1 MAKTTFE
8 FLKLQ
13 LSGSADAKIQPL
25 MKSNEQIFLIYMKS
39 LSDGDKIQQLVVK
52 PFFEM
57 TSTVEYSY
65 YLQSLADFKNF
76 KDNDAALKDIFHGA
90 VAVIL
95 PNQVIMLDLKTQ
107 TNKEVL
113 DASVETTIHG
123 PQKALSEN
131 LEVNI
136 NLVRQRYHSS
146 TLMTELMGEIGYKS
160 KVQLALMYDE
170 ALIKKEVLEEIR
182 KKIKKLDRSVIQTAG
197 QLMRSFTKRKTLFPT
212 YLVTERPDRI
222 AYNLALGKF
231 VIILQGTPFVLI
243 GPAVFYDFLSSMEDL
258 YMPYWIT
265 KFLVSIRYIGLFIST
280 LLPAVYVGVTSYN
293 PELFRVQLALTIAGS
308 RATVPFP
315 SYLEVLFMLLMMELL
330 VEASIR
336 LPKAI
341 GPTATTV
348 GGLILGTA
356 ATEAGL
362 VSSIMIIIV
371 SAVAIS
377 NFVIPINEMGF
388 AMRNVKYVLLFFAS
402 VSGLIGVIVGLIG
415 LLIYLVNINSLGE
428 PYLKAFYSERTRGK
442 QV

>member
-1 MAKTTFE
+1 MTKSTFE
-8 FLKLQ
+8 YLKLQ
-13 LSGSADAKIQPL
+13 LNGSADAKIQPL
-25 MKSNEQIFLIYMKS
+25 KKSNEQIYLIYMKS
-39 LSDGDKIQQLVVK
+39 LCDGDKIQQLLVK

-57 TSTVEYSY
+57 HATEEYSY
-65 YLQSLADFKNF
+65 YLQSLADFKEF
-76 KDNDAALKDIFHGA
+76 KDNDGALQDIFHGA
-90 VAVIL
+90 VAVFL
-95 PNQVIMLDLKTQ
+95 PEQVIILDLKLQ

-131 LEVNI
+131 LEVNL
-136 NLVRQRYHSS
+136 NLIRQRYHSS
-146 TLMTELMGEIGYKS
+146 TLITEFMGEIGYKS
-160 KVQLALMYDE
+160 KVQLALLYDE
-170 ALIKKEVLEEIR
+170 SLIKKEVLDEIR
-182 KKIKKLDRSVIQTAG
+182 KKIKELDKAVIQTAG
-197 QLMRSFTKRKTLFPT
+197 QLLRNFTKRKTLFPT
-212 YLVTERPDRI
+212 YLITERPDRI

-231 VIILQGTPFVLI
+231 VIVLQGTPFVLI

-258 YMPYWIT
+258 YMPFWIA
-265 KFLVSIRYIGLFIST
+265 KFLVMIRYIGLFIST

-293 PELFRVQLALTIAGS
+293 PELFRIQLALTIAGS

-388 AMRNVKYVLLFFAS
+388 AMRNVKYVLLFLAS
-402 VSGLIGVIVGLIG
+402 ISGLIGVVVGLIG
-415 LLIYLVNINSLGE
+415 LVFFLVNINSLGE
-428 PYLKAFYSERTRGK
+428 PYLKLFYSEQTRK
-442 QV
+442 RQV